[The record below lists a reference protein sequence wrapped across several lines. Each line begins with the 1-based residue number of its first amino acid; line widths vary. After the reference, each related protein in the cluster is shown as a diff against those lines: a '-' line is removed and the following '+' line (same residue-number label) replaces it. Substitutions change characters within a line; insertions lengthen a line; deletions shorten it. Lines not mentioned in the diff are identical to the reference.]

1 MSEPLAKEGGNK
13 MNTNFDTLKI
23 TIDVT
28 EYPGSLIHTYKHLY
42 LTREFIENTTMFDV
56 MAVVTKAA
64 EEVMR
69 KRLVEP

>member
-1 MSEPLAKEGGNK
+1 MAKILGKEGNK
-13 MNTNFDTLKI
+13 MNTDFSMLKI

-28 EYPGSLIHTYKHLY
+28 EYPGSLLHTYKQLY
-42 LTREFIENTTMFDV
+42 LTREFVENATMFDV
-56 MAVVTKAA
+56 MEVVTKAA